1 MDVKK
6 TRTTNPMAKP
16 LNEEAAGTLGFG
28 NYFSDH
34 MFVMKYS
41 PEKGWH
47 DAEIKPLEDLR
58 FHPAAM
64 GLHYGQEIFEGM
76 KAYRAKDGRVVL
88 FRPYENAKRWNNSC
102 DRMCM
107 PQMDEE
113 MFVGSIKAIVDFDS
127 DWIPHADGTSL
138 VLRPAMV
145 ATTAS
150 LGVHPSD
157 EYLFFIITSPSGAY
171 YPEGIN
177 PVSIY
182 VEDEYIRAAKG
193 GMGFAKTGG
202 NYAGSMKAAKLA
214 EEKGFTQVLWLDGTE
229 KKYVEEVGAMNMM
242 FVIDDTIVTAPLD
255 GTILPGVTRASVL
268 KLAED
273 KGWKVEERKLS
284 IDEICKAFDEGRLSE
299 AFGTGTAA
307 VVSPVGKLQYKDKEM
322 IINNFETGPKAKEL
336 YETLISIQVGELP
349 DPYGWV
355 EDVSR

>member
-1 MDVKK
+1 MDIKI
-6 TRTTNPMAKP
+6 TRTQNPMAKP
-16 LNEEAAGTLGFG
+16 LAEEEAGTLGFG

-34 MFVMKYS
+34 MFVMNYS
-41 PEKGWH
+41 PDKGWH

-76 KAYRAKDGRVVL
+76 KAYCTKDDRMLL

-107 PQMDEE
+107 PPMDEE
-113 MFVGSIKAIVDFDS
+113 MFVEAIRKIVDFDR
-127 DWIPHADGTSL
+127 DWAPHAEGTSL

-157 EYLFFIITSPSGAY
+157 EYVFFIITSPSGAY
-171 YPEGIN
+171 YPEGID

-182 VEDEYIRAAKG
+182 VEDEYIRAAMG
-193 GMGFAKTGG
+193 GTGFAKTGG
-202 NYAGSMKAAKLA
+202 NYAGSLKAAKLA
-214 EEKGFTQVLWLDGTE
+214 EEKGFTQVLWLDGIE
-229 KKYVEEVGAMNMM
+229 KKYVEEVGSMNMM
-242 FVIDDTIVTAPLD
+242 FVIDGTIITAPLD
-255 GTILPGVTRASVL
+255 GTILPGVTRSSVMQ
-268 KLAED
+268 LAKD
-273 KGWKVEERKLS
+273 RGWNVEERKLS
-284 IDEICKAFDEGRLSE
+284 IDEICKAYDEGRLDE

-322 IINNFETGPKAKEL
+322 IINDFKTGPKAKEL
-336 YETLISIQVGELP
+336 YDSLLSIQIGDAE

-355 EDVSR
+355 VEV